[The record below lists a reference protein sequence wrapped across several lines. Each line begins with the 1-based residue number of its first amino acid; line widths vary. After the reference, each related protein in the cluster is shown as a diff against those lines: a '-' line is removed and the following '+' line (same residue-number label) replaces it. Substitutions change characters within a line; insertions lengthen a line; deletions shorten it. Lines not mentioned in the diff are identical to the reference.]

1 MAPYFALALLGAE
14 STGKSS
20 LALQLKTCFELAGFS
35 VFLQSELL
43 RLWCEK
49 NQSLPSQQDQ
59 HFILAEQIK
68 AQNDWHLNARANFN
82 DDCFIQ
88 NLSLTGLVKNQA
100 PCIFISDTA
109 ALQTAAYSHYYFAD
123 NSLDESALIAH
134 DFFDFSF
141 LMGLDLPWQQDP
153 LRTGSDSQMPVDS
166 RLRQLLSRTNH
177 NALFST
183 VYGHHQQRL
192 MNAWTALQKH
202 KCLAGLLPDWPDI
215 IELANKNSSNVLLPL
230 QTLLEPSL
238 KIQNRNQDHLENG
251 LRRWGHFCENCAD
264 GECEKKL
271 FSQLKRN

>member
-20 LALQLKTCFELAGFS
+20 LALQLKACFVLAGFS

-68 AQNDWHLNARANFN
+68 AQNDWHLNARANFKH
-82 DDCFIQ
+82 DCFIQ
-88 NLSLTGLVKNQA
+88 NLSLAGFVKNQA

-141 LMGLDLPWQQDP
+141 LMGLDL
-153 LRTGSDSQMPVDS
+153 G
-166 RLRQLLSRTNH
+166 
-177 NALFST
+177 F
-183 VYGHHQQRL
+183 YG
-192 MNAWTALQKH
+192 
-202 KCLAGLLPDWPDI
+202 
-215 IELANKNSSNVLLPL
+215 
-230 QTLLEPSL
+230 
-238 KIQNRNQDHLENG
+238 
-251 LRRWGHFCENCAD
+251 
-264 GECEKKL
+264 
-271 FSQLKRN
+271 